1 MWQFA
6 VLAVT
11 GLLGWKFGRLEPQ
24 EATLP
29 SSAPTIEPSSPTAAQ
44 RQQGRPTEQQ
54 AVDEG
59 QILYKGKVLRDPK
72 AFMVG
77 ALSGQRVLKFATA
90 EALES
95 FLKKSDGRFQL
106 MDRLDAILAVR
117 IRVDDPAGLE
127 EILDDGVEHG
137 FIFPVIPPNP
147 RGGEVQSNAA
157 PLGDGLLA
165 WLGVQKVD
173 SSWGAGVKVALLD
186 TGVAP
191 HSTFASEIKNVMI
204 VESSVG
210 PEGWSGHGTA
220 VASLIAGKLRGVQGV
235 APGADLTSYRISDD
249 KGRSDTWS
257 LAAAI
262 RRAADEDNQV
272 ISVSMGSYGDSALV
286 RDAVDYALGKGS
298 VIVAS
303 SGNDSYEKP
312 TYPAAY
318 PGVVK
323 AVAVDA
329 LGEHLLFSNAA
340 DESAIAAPGWAVN
353 AAYPDETVVEF
364 SGTSASAPIISGAVA
379 AVMTKAGK
387 DGARLGVREALDLV
401 FAYANEAGA
410 AGVDPQ
416 TGAGALNLGRIFR
429 RNTPG
434 IDDAAVASQ
443 VIYPSN
449 GNAAGSVEVN
459 VQNQGTS
466 TLNNILLSVTIP
478 TGVSKFSVNTLDP
491 GAVHTVH
498 LDLPSALFGSGAD
511 VSVYSEITKPDS
523 YPRNNTRK
531 SVFTKSTTK
540 P

>member
-1 MWQFA
+1 
-6 VLAVT
+6 VT

-24 EATLP
+24 EAARP
-29 SSAPTIEPSSPTAAQ
+29 SPAPKIELSSPAAAQ
-44 RQQGRPTEQQ
+44 VQQQKPKEGKSV
-54 AVDEG
+54 AEG

-77 ALSGQRVLKFATA
+77 ALSGQRVLRFATA
-90 EALES
+90 EALDS
-95 FLKKSDGRFQL
+95 FLKKSAGRFPV
-106 MDRLDAILAVR
+106 MDRLDALLALRV
-117 IRVDDPAGLE
+117 RVDDPAGLDE
-127 EILDDGVEHG
+127 MLDGSVENG

-173 SSWGAGVKVALLD
+173 ASWGAGVKVALLD

-204 VESSVG
+204 VESAVG
-210 PEGWSGHGTA
+210 PEGWNGHGTA

-235 APGADLTSYRISDD
+235 APGADLTSFRISDD
-249 KGRSDTWS
+249 KGSSDTWS
-257 LAAAI
+257 MAAAI
-262 RRAADEDNQV
+262 RRAADDETQV
-272 ISVSMGSYGDSALV
+272 ISISMGSYGDSPLV
-286 RDAVDYALGKGS
+286 QDAVDYALGKGS
-298 VIVAS
+298 VIVAA

-340 DESAIAAPGWAVN
+340 DESGIAAPGWAVN

-387 DGARLGVREALDLV
+387 DGARLSAREALDLM

-410 AGVDPQ
+410 AGV
-416 TGAGALNLGRIFR
+416 GLNGFHFYAGEIF
-429 RNTPG
+429 
-434 IDDAAVASQ
+434 
-443 VIYPSN
+443 
-449 GNAAGSVEVN
+449 
-459 VQNQGTS
+459 
-466 TLNNILLSVTIP
+466 
-478 TGVSKFSVNTLDP
+478 
-491 GAVHTVH
+491 
-498 LDLPSALFGSGAD
+498 
-511 VSVYSEITKPDS
+511 
-523 YPRNNTRK
+523 
-531 SVFTKSTTK
+531 
-540 P
+540 